1 MFLDS
6 SFIVFII
13 IGFLLNLI
21 VNGIVSVDF
30 KGCVIIDFIKLYK
43 KIFIDGIIELRYRD
57 NELVINLLLVFV
69 VDLICYYF
77 DKYILLKLWC
87 GFFFYSGVVEFVLM
101 MSVDVYFI
109 KSGIKMIFIFYFSIG
124 VSIKIEI
131 KNK

>member
-30 KGCVIIDFIKLYK
+30 KGRVIIDFIKLYK
-43 KIFIDGIIELRYRD
+43 KIIIDGIIELRYRD

-69 VDLICYYF
+69 VVFDL
-77 DKYILLKLWC
+77 LL
-87 GFFFYSGVVEFVLM
+87 F
-101 MSVDVYFI
+101 
-109 KSGIKMIFIFYFSIG
+109 
-124 VSIKIEI
+124 
-131 KNK
+131 

>member
-21 VNGIVSVDF
+21 VNGIVNVDF

-43 KIFIDGIIELRYRD
+43 KIIIDGIIELRYRD

-69 VDLICYYF
+69 VVFDL
-77 DKYILLKLWC
+77 LL
-87 GFFFYSGVVEFVLM
+87 F
-101 MSVDVYFI
+101 
-109 KSGIKMIFIFYFSIG
+109 
-124 VSIKIEI
+124 
-131 KNK
+131 

>member
-43 KIFIDGIIELRYRD
+43 KIIIDGIIELRYRD
-57 NELVINLLLVFV
+57 NELVINLILLFV
-69 VDLICYYF
+69 VVFDL
-77 DKYILLKLWC
+77 LL
-87 GFFFYSGVVEFVLM
+87 F
-101 MSVDVYFI
+101 
-109 KSGIKMIFIFYFSIG
+109 
-124 VSIKIEI
+124 
-131 KNK
+131 

>member
-1 MFLDS
+1 MYQELVKGNEILYIKSNMFLDS

-21 VNGIVSVDF
+21 VNGIVNVDF

-69 VDLICYYF
+69 VVFDL
-77 DKYILLKLWC
+77 LL
-87 GFFFYSGVVEFVLM
+87 F
-101 MSVDVYFI
+101 
-109 KSGIKMIFIFYFSIG
+109 
-124 VSIKIEI
+124 
-131 KNK
+131 